1 MKIYTKKGDE
11 GKTLL
16 LGGTRVF
23 KSDLRIE
30 SYGTVDELNAIIGM
44 LGDYPET
51 SFQIERIRAIQHD
64 LFNIGSHLAND
75 PEKSKFQLPPFDASA
90 IVDLEESIDQMN
102 EELPPLKNFILP
114 GGHLANSTAHLGR
127 TVCRRA
133 ERRVVALNQE
143 SPLDPAILKYLNRLS
158 DWLFVFGR
166 AIVHKVNGEEILW
179 KP

>member
-11 GKTLL
+11 GKTSL

-30 SYGTVDELNAIIGM
+30 SYGTVDELNAVMGM
-44 LGDYPET
+44 LGDFPEVA
-51 SFQIERIRAIQHD
+51 FQLERIRAIQNH

-75 PEKSKFQLPPFDASA
+75 PEKSKFQLPPFDPIAA
-90 IVDLEESIDQMN
+90 QDLEESIDQMN
-102 EELPPLKNFILP
+102 QELPPLKNFILP
-114 GGHLANSTAHLGR
+114 GGHPASSAAHLGR

-133 ERRVVALNQE
+133 ERRIVALNQE
-143 SPLDPAILKYLNRLS
+143 SPMDPAILMYLNRLS
-158 DWLFVFGR
+158 DWLFVLSR
-166 AIVHKVNGEEILW
+166 AVIYKVGGEEILW